1 MNMSGMFESIA
12 DRLNSL
18 EYQLSTNKSRF
29 LGSILDL
36 ENEISKLAILKPLK
50 LPNSIEIEEFADENG
65 YLNDPN
71 IPEATW
77 LETLSRE
84 TDLDCRMIVD
94 FKPVRELGM
103 ERWQV
108 VVNQEGKPVTYD
120 ISVWIIPVLEKKS

>member
-36 ENEISKLAILKPLK
+36 ENEISKLANLKPLK
-50 LPNSIEIEEFADENG
+50 IQNSVEIEEFADENG

-71 IPEATW
+71 IPEAIW
-77 LETLSRE
+77 LETISRE

-94 FKPVRELGM
+94 FKPVKELGA

-108 VVNQEGKPVTYD
+108 VVNEKGKPVTYD
-120 ISVWIIPVLEKKS
+120 LHIWIIPVSEQES